1 MKIFEELEEKEDQL
15 ILAFLATI
23 LTKNNIKSICDY
35 GRGDDRCEVL
45 VDSENGEFF
54 KSLDKER
61 KH

>member
-35 GRGDDRCEVL
+35 GCGDDRCEVL

-54 KSLDKER
+54 K
-61 KH
+61 